1 MFLVNY
7 FVVVCFL
14 FDKDNNKGCTNYTFP
29 AILSRFF
36 DRKAAKGGKGVK
48 GGKGRKG
55 EKGL

>member
-7 FVVVCFL
+7 FVVVRFP

-36 DRKAAKGGKGVK
+36 DRKDAKDVKGAKDAKGGKG
-48 GGKGRKG
+48 
-55 EKGL
+55 L

>member
-7 FVVVCFL
+7 FVVVRFP

-36 DRKAAKGGKGVK
+36 DRKDAKDEKGAKGA
-48 GGKGRKG
+48 KGRKG